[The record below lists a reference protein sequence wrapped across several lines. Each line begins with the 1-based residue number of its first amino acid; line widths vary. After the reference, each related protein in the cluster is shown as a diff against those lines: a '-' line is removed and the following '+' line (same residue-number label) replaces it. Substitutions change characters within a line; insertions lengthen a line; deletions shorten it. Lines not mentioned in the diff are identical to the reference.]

1 MNDIET
7 YSNYKGLKLPEIFQK
22 FAISQLLQWYWWC
35 SFFDTWSG
43 VFFGTVASVKLP
55 PKPSQGLHESDRKV
69 KSICA
74 FHSFSRVKL
83 RNAHGSDWTNEITI
97 DAIDAKY
104 PEPASEMRVDLHQL
118 QWETAQTKM
127 YSNGNERQQTIL
139 QGHVCDI
146 LRCIQ
151 QWDPATST
159 KFPFPLLYKTPI
171 VPEVSQYQ

>member
-1 MNDIET
+1 
-7 YSNYKGLKLPEIFQK
+7 LPEIFQK